1 MRSQAIHEQ
10 RRAALIEGAVRAV
23 AERGLENTSTNLISR
38 ISGLNEAY
46 IYRYFENKEDLL
58 AKAFA
63 ESDDRFLS
71 VILDSF
77 PAHPR
82 HMTCRQRFER
92 LFRRCWDYIMEREEQ
107 VLFYVRYY
115 YSQSFQMYA
124 CREHMKRFRPLAE
137 RMKEVFSEDADVWA
151 LLHQMFDTL
160 LFYAMRV
167 FGGELQ
173 DSRAET
179 DRIFER
185 LFRMVVPN
193 FREADAAEEKPVPNT
208 V

>member
-77 PAHPR
+77 PAP
-82 HMTCRQRFER
+82 TFCP
-92 LFRRCWDYIMEREEQ
+92 
-107 VLFYVRYY
+107 
-115 YSQSFQMYA
+115 A
-124 CREHMKRFRPLAE
+124 
-137 RMKEVFSEDADVWA
+137 
-151 LLHQMFDTL
+151 
-160 LFYAMRV
+160 
-167 FGGELQ
+167 
-173 DSRAET
+173 
-179 DRIFER
+179 
-185 LFRMVVPN
+185 
-193 FREADAAEEKPVPNT
+193 
-208 V
+208 